1 MFSVSGS
8 SLPLLLAFAGLA
20 SAGAFLKRLS
30 EGPASRQGDPRA
42 RSKEHRAR
50 RQRFQYSH
58 TDVSLSG
65 RERADVVTEWRRRRR
80 GQQPTAVA
88 WWAAYPLS
96 ALCSCGMLEN
106 AETWRLVFLG
116 AFELWR
122 SPEALSFWS
131 WKRLASVFGLRVL
144 WALALEVSG
153 VLGRLFRGAS
163 GEVFSVVWVL
173 RALELSLQ
181 RLRECPGR
189 RQGDPHARSKEH
201 RARRQRFQ
209 YSHTDVSL
217 SGRERADVVTEWRR
231 RRRGQQPTA
240 VAWWAAYPLSAR
252 SCEKV
257 ETARLVSWG
266 FLVAGG
272 LGRPCFLFQGAAC
285 LCCWR
290 LRVLRALE
298 RS

>member
-1 MFSVSGS
+1 MPLPRAIGQEGIGS
-8 SLPLLLAFAGLA
+8 SILFSFCGSCGRWTFRCRGSRFAGLA

-65 RERADVVTEWRRRRR
+65 RERADVVT
-80 GQQPTAVA
+80 
-88 WWAAYPLS
+88 
-96 ALCSCGMLEN
+96 
-106 AETWRLVFLG
+106 
-116 AFELWR
+116 
-122 SPEALSFWS
+122 
-131 WKRLASVFGLRVL
+131 K
-144 WALALEVSG
+144 
-153 VLGRLFRGAS
+153 
-163 GEVFSVVWVL
+163 
-173 RALELSLQ
+173 
-181 RLRECPGR
+181 
-189 RQGDPHARSKEH
+189 
-201 RARRQRFQ
+201 
-209 YSHTDVSL
+209 
-217 SGRERADVVTEWRR
+217 WRR

-257 ETARLVSWG
+257 ETARPVSWG

-272 LGRPCFLFQGAAC
+272 LGRPCFLFQGASC